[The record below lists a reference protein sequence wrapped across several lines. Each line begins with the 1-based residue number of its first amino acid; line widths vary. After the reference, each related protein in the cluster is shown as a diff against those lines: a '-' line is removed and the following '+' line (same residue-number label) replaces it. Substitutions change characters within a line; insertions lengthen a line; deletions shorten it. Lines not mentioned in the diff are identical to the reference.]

1 MRAALVNS
9 LFTQK
14 GFTPIDR
21 TGALVDVKSR
31 PEDWV
36 ATSARLGFNAYTNGW
51 GTPVGGLS
59 TEFFPVHWLDV
70 GGGAEFFNLVDFQPP
85 FGIGIYDLVT
95 TIGGAGA
102 KISSTQGTLHV
113 RLRPRAG
120 WTIYARSRV
129 ASLSDGNLFQDDFA
143 EASYEFRPGP
153 LHTRMGAAYYFLALA
168 EDAPLY
174 RQVPGGPVTPAY
186 YSPAAL
192 DVITWNLEMSG
203 RPRDRLEVGGEGH
216 LYQIIENSGL
226 GVGIFLYSKLEL
238 GSPLSVLRL
247 DARYFTQNRG
257 LTRQSNSAG
266 SYDALNFILGYDRRY

>member
-21 TGALVDVKSR
+21 TGALVDVNSR

-186 YSPAAL
+186 WRCRAGRGTAWRSAARGISTKSSKTAGSAWAYSSIP
-192 DVITWNLEMSG
+192 S
-203 RPRDRLEVGGEGH
+203 
-216 LYQIIENSGL
+216 
-226 GVGIFLYSKLEL
+226 
-238 GSPLSVLRL
+238 
-247 DARYFTQNRG
+247 
-257 LTRQSNSAG
+257 SNSAAR
-266 SYDALNFILGYDRRY
+266 SVCCASTRATSPRTVD